1 MGQKL
6 TGMLTILTV
15 TEEKQDEKSINAN
28 KQYYRFTIAFGHHEL
43 ERKMMSQILFTI
55 GAFLFLLVFF

>member
-6 TGMLTILTV
+6 TDMLTLLTV
-15 TEEKQDEKSINAN
+15 TEEKQDETSINAN
-28 KQYYRFTIAFGHHEL
+28 KQYYHFTVVFGRHEL

-55 GAFLFLLVFF
+55 GAFLFRLVFF